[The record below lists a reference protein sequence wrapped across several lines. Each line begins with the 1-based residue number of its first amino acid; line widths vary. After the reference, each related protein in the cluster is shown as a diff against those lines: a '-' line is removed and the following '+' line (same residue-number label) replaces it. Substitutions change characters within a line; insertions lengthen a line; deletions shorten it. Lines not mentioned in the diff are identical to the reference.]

1 VQEQEKQHH
10 QLEIVSCSNQD
21 PAQGL
26 FLSKH
31 AARNNNL
38 VQALGLQDP
47 RVLDIPYLICEK
59 KVLDNL
65 SSIITRLRK
74 LSPHGRKK
82 LQQAS
87 ELART
92 LINP

>member
-1 VQEQEKQHH
+1 LWKVYGSKLHLADLQLKVQEQEKQHH

-47 RVLDIPYLICEK
+47 ESWTFL
-59 KVLDNL
+59 
-65 SSIITRLRK
+65 T
-74 LSPHGRKK
+74 
-82 LQQAS
+82 
-87 ELART
+87 
-92 LINP
+92 

>member
-1 VQEQEKQHH
+1 VQEDTSKVVTDSLWKVYGSKLHLADLQLKVQEQEQQHH

-38 VQALGLQDP
+38 VQALGMSKTQNQESWTFL
-47 RVLDIPYLICEK
+47 
-59 KVLDNL
+59 
-65 SSIITRLRK
+65 T
-74 LSPHGRKK
+74 
-82 LQQAS
+82 
-87 ELART
+87 
-92 LINP
+92 

>member
-1 VQEQEKQHH
+1 VQEQEQQHH

-21 PAQGL
+21 PVQGL

-65 SSIITRLRK
+65 SSIIARLRK
-74 LSPHGRKK
+74 LSPHGQKK
-82 LQQAS
+82 HQQAS
-87 ELART
+87 VERGLS
-92 LINP
+92 

>member
-1 VQEQEKQHH
+1 MQEQEQEQQHH

-47 RVLDIPYLICEK
+47 RVCEK

-65 SSIITRLRK
+65 SSIIARLRK
-74 LSPHGRKK
+74 LSRHGRKTH
-82 LQQAS
+82 QQAS
-87 ELART
+87 ERART
-92 LINP
+92 LINA